1 MQHDSRLQQD
11 RHHTAHNS
19 AAEDRDK
26 GWHAEHRQHQAIESL
41 ERQIGRLEHYP
52 EMRRKLEEH
61 LGQTRGQQAALA
73 QAFNLLETDPSKLK
87 ASVVKVA
94 ANIQGMLHAF
104 ASDEV
109 MKHALASYAFEQFE
123 AACYRA
129 LVTAAE
135 QAGEREVASTC
146 ATILREEEDMAAWLG
161 ASAAPDTTLSAAG
174 RDRRGSQE
182 ITPGQ
187 GITISRGFNGP
198 LNKDRRNKY
207 FERLFLDGLPDCW
220 RLFVAHLRL

>member
-1 MQHDSRLQQD
+1 MGAAFLQKCPSHPSQVVPM
-11 RHHTAHNS
+11 TTNP
-19 AAEDRDK
+19 RDNLIAWLSDAYAME
-26 GWHAEHRQHQAIESL
+26 GQAIELL

-61 LGQTRGQQAALA
+61 LGQTRGQQAALE
-73 QAFNLLETDPSKLK
+73 QAFNLLEDDPSALK
-87 ASVVKVA
+87 ASVMKVA

-129 LVTAAE
+129 LLTAAE

-146 ATILREEEDMAAWLG
+146 ATILREEEEMAAWLWEHLPQLTQKYLQRAASG
-161 ASAAPDTTLSAAG
+161 AEAK
-174 RDRRGSQE
+174 R
-182 ITPGQ
+182 
-187 GITISRGFNGP
+187 
-198 LNKDRRNKY
+198 
-207 FERLFLDGLPDCW
+207 
-220 RLFVAHLRL
+220 